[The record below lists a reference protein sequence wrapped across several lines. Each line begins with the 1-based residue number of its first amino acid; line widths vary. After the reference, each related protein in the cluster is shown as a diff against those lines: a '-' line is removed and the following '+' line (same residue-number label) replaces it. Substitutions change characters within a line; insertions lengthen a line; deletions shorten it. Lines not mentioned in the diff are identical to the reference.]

1 MWLLMLAPVMGSLL
15 KDGGGAARVVI
26 TAPRNRFVALAK
38 EMRGRDRE
46 GEVLMANVKG
56 WFKKEKR
63 GVGRERDFIG

>member
-38 EMRGRDRE
+38 ETRGGEGRE
-46 GEVLMANVKG
+46 
-56 WFKKEKR
+56 KEKGRRR
-63 GVGRERDFIG
+63 GNLFYLLDGKRRENGRTKE